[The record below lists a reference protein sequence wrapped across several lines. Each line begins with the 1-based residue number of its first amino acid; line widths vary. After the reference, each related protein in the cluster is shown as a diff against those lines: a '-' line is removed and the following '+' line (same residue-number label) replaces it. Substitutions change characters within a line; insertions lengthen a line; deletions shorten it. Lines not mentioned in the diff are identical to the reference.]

1 MSAGARPSAADGE
14 ASPASACDALMPP
27 LSRLSM
33 WWMKMGIVP
42 KRIAAGYL
50 GRGPSYITPPEPELG
65 SELVREDTR

>member
-1 MSAGARPSAADGE
+1 
-14 ASPASACDALMPP
+14 
-27 LSRLSM
+27 M